1 MQDDM
6 SKVDIIKADI
16 EGVWWDFCREII
28 DNDIDFKALLIEF
41 EVKLIDNEESLK
53 QYEQILKDLNYKYEC
68 FLNRPRNKCLS
79 EAIIL
84 KGK

>member
-1 MQDDM
+1 MYV
-6 SKVDIIKADI
+6 KGGIFV
-16 EGVWWDFCREII
+16 ERLL
-28 DNDIDFKALLIEF
+28 DNDIDFKALFIEF

-53 QYEQILKDLNYKYEC
+53 QYEQFILKDLNYKYEC